1 MAHDPLGIRDT
12 PDTPARLPPT
22 GVNPPSQTLPEV
34 LAPGFMMVAS
44 TQSGVAAI
52 VTHIPSTQVDPHSGL
67 VTDSKTFSISLTPS
81 TTSPPVLSN
90 PTPASAATTASA
102 KPSSV
107 ASSGLSTPKL
117 AAVIVV
123 PLVFFVILSAI
134 AIVWY
139 ISWRR
144 KRRAAKR
151 RSDHSGLQPRPL
163 LEKSHCVTDASWHH
177 ADRASSNPSPSRAK
191 NAHRIVSVPTPT
203 FSSFNFELSRP
214 ASVGPIPSS
223 TRKSAQ
229 RPIPRNR
236 RSATLSWGAPPPY
249 ASATPTA
256 FSSTPLPRL
265 DTPDMHGSPLIQ
277 TAQMVHIRPISVQQ
291 PRLERSNSRRPIHA
305 AAAGSSSSLVPGNY
319 QPPQHLNATA
329 TIQTPEP
336 ARFRQGSADSTAESL
351 SFRSS
356 LQGPFSY
363 QPLAS
368 PALSAI
374 SRLSFDPTL
383 WASETYGSDFAISPI
398 DEQVDNQNEAERI
411 RPHRIV

>member
-1 MAHDPLGIRDT
+1 MAHDLLGIRDT
-12 PDTPARLPPT
+12 ADTPARLPPT

-52 VTHIPSTQVDPHSGL
+52 VTHVPSTQSGLHSGL
-67 VTDSKTFSISLTPS
+67 VTDSKTFTISLMPS
-81 TTSPPVLSN
+81 TTSPPVSSN
-90 PTPASAATTASA
+90 PTPSAATTASA
-102 KPSSV
+102 TPSPV

-123 PLVFFVILSAI
+123 PLVLLAILSPI
-134 AIVWY
+134 AVVWY

-151 RSDHSGLQPRPL
+151 RSDHSSLQPRPL
-163 LEKSHCVTDASWHH
+163 LEKDHGVSDALWHH
-177 ADRASSNPSPSRAK
+177 ADPASSSPSPSRPK

-214 ASVGPIPSS
+214 ASIGPIPSS

-249 ASATPTA
+249 ASPTHTS
-256 FSSTPLPRL
+256 FSSTSVPRL
-265 DTPDMHGSPLIQ
+265 DTPDMPGSPLIQ
-277 TAQMVHIRPISVQQ
+277 TAQMVHIRPISGQQ
-291 PRLERSNSRRPIHA
+291 PRLERSNSRRPVHA
-305 AAAGSSSSLVPGNY
+305 ASARTSSSLLPANY
-319 QPPQHLNATA
+319 QPPQHLNATTNVQA
-329 TIQTPEP
+329 PEP

-356 LQGPFSY
+356 LQQPFSY

-398 DEQVDNQNEAERI
+398 DDPVDNQHEAERI
-411 RPHRIV
+411 RPHQIV